1 MRINFLS
8 RLLFFIIVI
17 IIIIIIII
25 ISSSSSSSSSST
37 TQSFIL
43 NRDFPG
49 NPCEQGPSEVEQTT
63 RSQGPISFSLEKRI
77 DKTLKARLIYR
88 WPGYRVNGLFL

>member
-8 RLLFFIIVI
+8 RLLLFV
-17 IIIIIIII
+17 IIIIII
-25 ISSSSSSSSSST
+25 ISSSSSSSIR
-37 TQSFIL
+37 SFIL

-77 DKTLKARLIYR
+77 DRTLKARLIYR